1 MNWAQKK
8 VLVTGAEGFIGSHLT
23 ERLVALGAEVKAL
36 VMYNS
41 FNTWGWIDTFR
52 PGEKNKMHIICADI
66 READLLKSTLKDI
79 DIVFH
84 LAALIAI
91 PYSYASPS
99 SYVKTNIEGTLNL
112 LQTALDSGV
121 EKFIHTS
128 TSEVYGTA
136 KYVPI
141 DEKHPLQGQSPYSA
155 SKIGAD
161 MIAESFHKSFE
172 LPVTTVRPFNTYGP
186 RQSARAII
194 PTLIVQML
202 KSDKIQLGSL
212 HPVRDFTYVTDT
224 AEGFIKAA
232 EADEIN
238 GKVINLG
245 SANGISIGE
254 LAEKMMKML
263 GKEVAIEC
271 EEKRVRPP
279 KSELNKLI
287 CNNQKAKEMIGWQ
300 PKVSLDEG
308 LEKTINWFKE
318 NLKEYKSELYT
329 I

>member
-1 MNWAQKK
+1 
-8 VLVTGAEGFIGSHLT
+8 
-23 ERLVALGAEVKAL
+23 
-36 VMYNS
+36 
-41 FNTWGWIDTFR
+41 
-52 PGEKNKMHIICADI
+52 
-66 READLLKSTLKDI
+66 
-79 DIVFH
+79 
-84 LAALIAI
+84 
-91 PYSYASPS
+91 
-99 SYVKTNIEGTLNL
+99 
-112 LQTALDSGV
+112 
-121 EKFIHTS
+121 
-128 TSEVYGTA
+128 
-136 KYVPI
+136 
-141 DEKHPLQGQSPYSA
+141 
-155 SKIGAD
+155 
-161 MIAESFHKSFE
+161 
-172 LPVTTVRPFNTYGP
+172 
-186 RQSARAII
+186 
-194 PTLIVQML
+194 ML

-287 CNNQKAKEMIGWQ
+287 CNNQKAKEMRGWQ

>member
-1 MNWAQKK
+1 
-8 VLVTGAEGFIGSHLT
+8 
-23 ERLVALGAEVKAL
+23 
-36 VMYNS
+36 
-41 FNTWGWIDTFR
+41 
-52 PGEKNKMHIICADI
+52 
-66 READLLKSTLKDI
+66 
-79 DIVFH
+79 
-84 LAALIAI
+84 
-91 PYSYASPS
+91 
-99 SYVKTNIEGTLNL
+99 
-112 LQTALDSGV
+112 
-121 EKFIHTS
+121 
-128 TSEVYGTA
+128 
-136 KYVPI
+136 
-141 DEKHPLQGQSPYSA
+141 
-155 SKIGAD
+155 
-161 MIAESFHKSFE
+161 
-172 LPVTTVRPFNTYGP
+172 
-186 RQSARAII
+186 
-194 PTLIVQML
+194 ML

-300 PKVSLDEG
+300 SKVSLDEG

-318 NLKEYKSELYT
+318 NLKEYKSELYN